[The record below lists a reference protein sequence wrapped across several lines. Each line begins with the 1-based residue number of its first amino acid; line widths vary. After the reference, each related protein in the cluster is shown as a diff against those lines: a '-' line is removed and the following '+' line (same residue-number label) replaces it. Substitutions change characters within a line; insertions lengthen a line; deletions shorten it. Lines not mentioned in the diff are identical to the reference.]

1 MDPALHQ
8 ALYGTALPE
17 EPRVPMRC
25 GPWRFERQGL
35 ILRDIHHED
44 RLAWSSLGFVWRDM
58 HWGTPTPVVDSADH
72 AEREGGF
79 TLTLQAHL
87 TGLPRVSLA
96 VTIEVDDRGDVHY
109 EALAQLAE
117 ATEIG
122 EVGETGE
129 IAHIALTNR
138 AGLCLEH
145 PLALAGQPVRVLHD
159 DGRNT
164 HSQFP
169 TQVPAWP
176 PFTAVHGIEHPLASG
191 VWACCTFEGE
201 RFETEDQRN
210 NADASFKTYS
220 RSNSMPR
227 PYRLGPGEPVWQR
240 ATLRIEHKPTPT
252 PTPTSVPPS
261 THSPWPWPSPSP
273 STSPSRSPIPAAPA
287 EDSHHAAWRAPP
299 VLGVGLAPE
308 DLAALAHWAPALGRL
323 RPTRL
328 HLVMDHA
335 AEPLDTLALAQ
346 ALAQSGAR
354 LRLDL
359 RGVSPGA
366 QTDPALSALAEAL
379 AAAGITPQALAL
391 FPGQA
396 AELRALARAFPGAAR
411 GAGTPYFFAQANRA
425 ERLAAADFVSFT
437 TCSLVH
443 GTEETLVMDGLRSLP
458 SLLQTLRARH
468 GVAHI
473 EVGPSGLAA
482 PRSPLGAQ
490 PAPNPAR
497 PQCLGQQD
505 PRSAALFGAAWLVGH
520 VAALIEG
527 GAQAISLRGLGQGD
541 GLLLPGDGAWRF
553 APAAHALQVLL
564 TPATRVRASAWRQ
577 GPWARIEREGPDGRS
592 VLLANLGPVPLP
604 ARALLAPAERRGR
617 LEAMDASAWI
627 AHCAGAAS
635 PWRELGTPL
644 RTAFSEEASLG
655 SPDDSLGPYA
665 LLRAF
670 P

>member
-1 MDPALHQ
+1 MDAALHQ

-17 EPRVPMRC
+17 EPLVPMRC

-35 ILRDIHHED
+35 ILRDIHYED

-58 HWGTPTPVVDSADH
+58 HWGTPTPVIDAIDQ

-79 TLTLQAHL
+79 MLTLQAHL
-87 TGLPRVSLA
+87 SGLPRVNVV
-96 VTIEVDDRGDVHY
+96 VTIEADERGGVHY
-109 EALAQLAE
+109 EARAQLAE
-117 ATEIG
+117 ATGIG
-122 EVGETGE
+122 AIGDT
-129 IAHIALTNR
+129 APMALTNR

-145 PLALAGQPVRVLHD
+145 PLALAGQPVCVLHD

-176 PFTAVHGIEHPLASG
+176 PFTAVRAIEHPLASG
-191 VWACCTFEGE
+191 AWACCAFEGE
-201 RFETEDQRN
+201 YFETEDQRN

-227 PYRLGPGEPVWQR
+227 PYRLGPGELVWQR
-240 ATLRIEHKPTPT
+240 ATLQVEHRPTHPPT
-252 PTPTSVPPS
+252 TTSTTTPI
-261 THSPWPWPSPSP
+261 PWPSPAPSDIHSHPTDVSP
-273 STSPSRSPIPAAPA
+273 P
-287 EDSHHAAWRAPP
+287 DAWRTPP
-299 VLGVGLAPE
+299 VLGIGLAPE
-308 DLAALAHWAPALGRL
+308 DLAGLAQWAPALAQL
-323 RPTRL
+323 RPARL

-335 AEPLDTLALAQ
+335 AEPLDTQALAQ
-346 ALAQSGAR
+346 ALAASGAR

-359 RGVSPGA
+359 RGASPDASTQAPTKAADRAISSVGTNA
-366 QTDPALSALAEAL
+366 PGEPTDPSLTAL
-379 AAAGITPQALAL
+379 AASLAAVGIAPKDVAL

-396 AELRALARAFPGAAR
+396 AELRAMAQAFPDASC

-443 GTEETLVMDGLRSLP
+443 GTEEALVMDSLRSLP

-468 GVAHI
+468 GIAHI
-473 EVGPSGLAA
+473 EVGPSALAA

-490 PAPNPAR
+490 PAPDRQR
-497 PQCLGQQD
+497 PQCLGRLD

-527 GAQAISLRGLGQGD
+527 GAQAISLRGLGCDD
-541 GLLLPGDGAWRF
+541 GLLLPDDHIWRMS
-553 APAAHALQVLL
+553 PAAHALRVLL
-564 TPATRVRASAWRQ
+564 TPSTRVRAHAWRD
-577 GPWARIEREGPDGRS
+577 GPWARVEHDGPQGRS
-592 VLLANLGPVPLP
+592 LLLANLGPEPLP
-604 ARALLAPAERRGR
+604 VRALLAPEEQASR
-617 LEAMDASAWI
+617 LEALDAPAWLE
-627 AHCAGAAS
+627 HCAGAVN
-635 PWRELGTPL
+635 PWRELPG
-644 RTAFSEEASLG
+644 SL
-655 SPDDSLGPYA
+655 LGPYA